1 MLLGGKAFNALTDD
15 ELLSALREADR
26 ARNEARVQALQIEL
40 RELYREL
47 KVSVQ
52 AP

>member
-1 MLLGGKAFNALTDD
+1 MRIQRMGLQERVDGLL
-15 ELLSALREADR
+15 EELREADR
-26 ARNEARVQALQIEL
+26 ARNSERVETLKVEL

-47 KVSVQ
+47 NVSAQ